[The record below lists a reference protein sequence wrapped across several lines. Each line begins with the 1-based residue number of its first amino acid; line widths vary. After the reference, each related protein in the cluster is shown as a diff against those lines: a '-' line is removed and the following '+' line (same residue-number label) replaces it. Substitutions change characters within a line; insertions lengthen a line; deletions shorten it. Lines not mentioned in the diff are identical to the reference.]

1 MYTLV
6 DDADHISE
14 LRPSGV
20 LLNIESNGQIPLRW
34 PGRSL
39 IPKIAAFDFAGNGS
53 YIGASHLGSR
63 PEMIAMLDLAAMH
76 YPKIKSWIHTVPI
89 GPKGCAE
96 AVHNLYKDDVRY
108 RYVLTDYDEA
118 FGKRT

>member
-1 MYTLV
+1 MTLTTYQNFDLAAYFSTLKV
-6 DDADHISE
+6 MGKFHCVGLADH
-14 LRPSGV
+14 PF
-20 LLNIESNGQIPLRW
+20 
-34 PGRSL
+34 
-39 IPKIAAFDFAGNGS
+39 PKIAAFDFAGNGN

-76 YPKIKSWIHTVPI
+76 YPKIKSWIQTVPI